1 MSSILKVD
9 TIQNTGGNNLI
20 TTDSNT
26 TSLKNPNG
34 TTGLAID
41 SSGRVTQPTKPAWR
55 IGRGS
60 SFTVTNGQ
68 AANTLINFNL
78 TSDTTR
84 RFFTQG
90 GITVSSGVVTVPVS
104 GLYHVGS
111 AVRFDSVGGG
121 YTIVS
126 IRINNDTD
134 SGTGTYNIKG
144 TPDTNYFTL
153 AESSVFDLNA
163 NDQVKVYYYVQTD
176 TSFSIN
182 LRSYFWGYLV
192 G

>member
-1 MSSILKVD
+1 MSSILKVA
-9 TIQNTGGNNLI
+9 TIQNTGGNDLI
-20 TTDSNT
+20 TTASNT

-60 SFTVTNGQ
+60 SFTVTSGQ
-68 AANTLINFNL
+68 AANTVINFNL
-78 TSDTTR
+78 TSSTTR

-111 AVRFDSVGGG
+111 TVRFDGVGAG
-121 YTIVS
+121 YTILA

-144 TPDTNYFTL
+144 TPDTNYFSL
-153 AESSVFDLNA
+153 AESTVFDLNA

-176 TSFSIN
+176 TNFDVN
-182 LRSYFWGYLV
+182 LRSYFWGYLI